1 MGCVN
6 ELLVLLLGVGW
17 GTLLRPYGYTDLPQL
32 FAVFGGLKG
41 FSGTEED
48 AQDRAV
54 GPH

>member
-6 ELLVLLLGVGW
+6 ELLVLLLEVGY
-17 GTLLRPYGYTDLPQL
+17 LA
-32 FAVFGGLKG
+32 AVFGGLNG
-41 FSGTEED
+41 FSGMEED